1 MMAMVDSKCR
11 FIWGTCGFPG
21 NSHDAIIF
29 QSTQIWSDA
38 REGKL
43 IPQMEKNL
51 NGVLV
56 PPLVVG
62 DSAFPLQPWL
72 MKPYSNALLTPKQRY
87 FNYRLSRARMV
98 TEECYGQLK
107 GRWRIL
113 LRCESST
120 DVVRASTLACMVLH
134 NICIERGETISK
146 KLNLTV
152 DPITN
157 QRRDRQQIQELLQ
170 MTSCGKI
177 RDSSHQAN
185 VIHDANA
192 EKLFT
197 ERERQ
202 SLLNSIDAQHT
213 LIGNN
218 VSLKPL
224 THVDTKIDKGIHCSQ
239 AW

>member
-1 MMAMVDSKCR
+1 MVDSKCR
-11 FIWGTCGFPG
+11 FIWGTCCFPG

-113 LRCESST
+113 LRKCESST

-177 RDSSHQAN
+177 RDSSQC
-185 VIHDANA
+185 
-192 EKLFT
+192 
-197 ERERQ
+197 
-202 SLLNSIDAQHT
+202 NS
-213 LIGNN
+213 
-218 VSLKPL
+218 
-224 THVDTKIDKGIHCSQ
+224 
-239 AW
+239 

>member
-1 MMAMVDSKCR
+1 
-11 FIWGTCGFPG
+11 
-21 NSHDAIIF
+21 
-29 QSTQIWSDA
+29 
-38 REGKL
+38 
-43 IPQMEKNL
+43 
-51 NGVLV
+51 
-56 PPLVVG
+56 
-62 DSAFPLQPWL
+62 
-72 MKPYSNALLTPKQRY
+72 
-87 FNYRLSRARMV
+87 
-98 TEECYGQLK
+98 
-107 GRWRIL
+107 
-113 LRCESST
+113 
-120 DVVRASTLACMVLH
+120 MVLH
-134 NICIERGETISK
+134 NICIERGGTISK

-185 VIHDANA
+185 VIHDAIT
-192 EKLFT
+192 EKLFA
-197 ERERQ
+197 EKERQ

-224 THVDTKIDKGIHCSQ
+224 TLVDTKIDKGIHCSQ

>member
-1 MMAMVDSKCR
+1 
-11 FIWGTCGFPG
+11 
-21 NSHDAIIF
+21 
-29 QSTQIWSDA
+29 
-38 REGKL
+38 
-43 IPQMEKNL
+43 
-51 NGVLV
+51 
-56 PPLVVG
+56 
-62 DSAFPLQPWL
+62 
-72 MKPYSNALLTPKQRY
+72 
-87 FNYRLSRARMV
+87 
-98 TEECYGQLK
+98 
-107 GRWRIL
+107 
-113 LRCESST
+113 
-120 DVVRASTLACMVLH
+120 
-134 NICIERGETISK
+134 
-146 KLNLTV
+146 
-152 DPITN
+152 
-157 QRRDRQQIQELLQ
+157 